1 MQDIVV
7 TPTPSPVW
15 RQISFLGC
23 PFIMFFRLL
32 ILVMSMIIIII
43 DVIILSCGS
52 DGKLYN
58 NGCQMM
64 RKNCGNH
71 ILQRVSA
78 LQDDN
83 IDVVTI

>member
-1 MQDIVV
+1 
-7 TPTPSPVW
+7 
-15 RQISFLGC
+15 
-23 PFIMFFRLL
+23 
-32 ILVMSMIIIII
+32 MIIIII
-43 DVIILSCGS
+43 DVIIIIIILSCGS